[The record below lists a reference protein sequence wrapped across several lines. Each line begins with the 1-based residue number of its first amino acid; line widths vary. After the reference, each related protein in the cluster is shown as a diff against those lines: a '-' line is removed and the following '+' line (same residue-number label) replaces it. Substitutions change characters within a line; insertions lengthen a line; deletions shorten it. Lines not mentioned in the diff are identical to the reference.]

1 MKMAQST
8 ITYVCSAQVSDH
20 ELPDVQ
26 VTIDSPSE
34 VVGRT
39 LLFHGFGRK
48 PDALDE
54 LVAVLVDNN
63 IEVVRPYL
71 KSKARLGGMND
82 RDLMRAVAREFATWN
97 ADALP
102 VVVIGHSAGGAVA
115 MVAAVQLLQETVTL
129 TGVLLI
135 DSNGKIEELMAPALT
150 ALQHQSIPVRTIA
163 ASAGRCNRQAQIA
176 HWLAGASAGFAGVQL
191 TTGRHCDVEGSK
203 ADVTCRLLCGGAA
216 DPKNAAIVH
225 RLTAGWSH
233 AWLTR
238 KSHPEIEPEGQRIL
252 IWQELNVLKVL

>member
-1 MKMAQST
+1 MTQST
-8 ITYVCSAQVSDH
+8 ITYVSSSHSSDH
-20 ELPDVQ
+20 DLPDVQ
-26 VTIDSPSE
+26 TTVDSPSQ
-34 VVGRT
+34 VVGRA

-48 PDALDE
+48 PEALDE
-54 LVAVLVDNN
+54 LVAVLVENN

-71 KSKARLGGMND
+71 KSKARLGGLND

-115 MVAAVQLLQETVTL
+115 MVAAEQLLQEAVTV

-135 DSNGKIEELMAPALT
+135 DSNGKIEELMAPALI
-150 ALQHQSIPVRTIA
+150 ALQHESIPVRTIA
-163 ASAGRCNRQAQIA
+163 ASGGRCNRQAQIA

-216 DPKNAAIVH
+216 DPTNTAIVH

-238 KSHPEIEPEGQRIL
+238 KSHPEIEPEGQRIS

>member
-1 MKMAQST
+1 MTQST
-8 ITYVCSAQVSDH
+8 ITYVCSAHSSDH
-20 ELPDVQ
+20 ELPDVEA
-26 VTIDSPSE
+26 TIDSPSE
-34 VVGRT
+34 VVGRA

-54 LVAVLVDNN
+54 LVAVLVENN

-71 KSKARLGGMND
+71 KSKARHGGLND
-82 RDLMRAVAREFATWN
+82 RDLMRAVACEFAAWSAN
-97 ADALP
+97 ELP

-115 MVAAVQLLQETVTL
+115 MVTAEEFLQETLTL

-135 DSNGKIEELMAPALT
+135 DSNGKIDELMAPALA
-150 ALQHQSIPVRTIA
+150 ALQHKSVPVRTIA

-176 HWLAGASAGFAGVQL
+176 QWLAGASAGFAGVQL

-216 DPKNAAIVH
+216 DPTNAAIVY

>member
-1 MKMAQST
+1 MAQST

-26 VTIDSPSE
+26 VTLDSPSE
-34 VVGRT
+34 VVGRA

-82 RDLMRAVAREFATWN
+82 RDLMRAVAREFAMWN

-115 MVAAVQLLQETVTL
+115 MVAAAQLLQETVAL

-150 ALQHQSIPVRTIA
+150 ALQQESIPVRTIA

-176 HWLAGASAGFAGVQL
+176 HWLSGASAGFAGVQL

>member
-1 MKMAQST
+1 MNMAQST
-8 ITYVCSAQVSDH
+8 ITLECSAHASDH

-26 VTIDSPSE
+26 TTIDSPAE
-34 VVGRT
+34 VVGRA

-54 LVAVLVDNN
+54 LVAVLVENN

-71 KSKARLGGMND
+71 KSKARQGGLND
-82 RDLMRAVAREFATWN
+82 RDLMRAVAREFAAFNEDT
-97 ADALP
+97 LP

-115 MVAAVQLLQETVTL
+115 MVAAEQFLQEALTL

-135 DSNGKIEELMAPALT
+135 DSNGKIEELMAPALA
-150 ALQHQSIPVRTIA
+150 ALQHESIPVRTIA
-163 ASAGRCNRQAQIA
+163 AAAGRCNRQAQIA
-176 HWLAGASAGFAGVQL
+176 HWLAGASAGFVGVQL

-216 DPKNAAIVH
+216 DPKNAAVVY

-238 KSHPEIEPEGQRIL
+238 KSHPEIEPEGERIS

>member
-1 MKMAQST
+1 MAQST

-20 ELPDVQ
+20 DLPDVQ

-34 VVGRT
+34 VVGHA

-82 RDLMRAVAREFATWN
+82 RDLMRAVAREFAAWN

-150 ALQHQSIPVRTIA
+150 ALQHELIPVRTIA

-176 HWLAGASAGFAGVQL
+176 HWLSGASAGFAGVQL

>member
-1 MKMAQST
+1 MTQST
-8 ITYVCSAQVSDH
+8 MTLGSSAHSSDH

-26 VTIDSPSE
+26 TTVDSPSQ
-34 VVGRT
+34 VVGRA

-54 LVAVLVDNN
+54 LVSVLVENN

-71 KSKARLGGMND
+71 KSKARHGGMND
-82 RDLMRAVAREFATWN
+82 PDLMRGVAREFAAWS
-97 ADALP
+97 ADELP

-115 MVAAVQLLQETVTL
+115 MVVAEQFLQETVSL

-135 DSNGKIEELMAPALT
+135 DSNGKIEELMAPALA
-150 ALQHQSIPVRTIA
+150 ALQHESIPVRTIA
-163 ASAGRCNRQAQIA
+163 ASAGRCNRQAKIA

-216 DPKNAAIVH
+216 DPTNAAIVY

-238 KSHPEIEPEGQRIL
+238 KSHPEIEPDGQRIS

>member
-20 ELPDVQ
+20 DLPDVQ

-34 VVGRT
+34 VVGRA

-82 RDLMRAVAREFATWN
+82 RDLMRAVAREFAAWK
-97 ADALP
+97 ADVLP

-150 ALQHQSIPVRTIA
+150 ALQHESIPVRTIA

-176 HWLAGASAGFAGVQL
+176 HWLSGASAGFAGVQL

>member
-1 MKMAQST
+1 MAQST

-115 MVAAVQLLQETVTL
+115 MVAAAQLLQETVTL

-150 ALQHQSIPVRTIA
+150 ALQHESIPVRTIA

-176 HWLAGASAGFAGVQL
+176 HWLSGASAGFAGVQL

>member
-82 RDLMRAVAREFATWN
+82 RDLMRAVAREFAAWN

-115 MVAAVQLLQETVTL
+115 MVSAVQLLQETVTL

-150 ALQHQSIPVRTIA
+150 ALQHESIPVRTIA

-176 HWLAGASAGFAGVQL
+176 HWLSGASAGFAGVQL

>member
-1 MKMAQST
+1 MAQST

-26 VTIDSPSE
+26 TTVDSPSD
-34 VVGRT
+34 VVGRA

-54 LVAVLVDNN
+54 LVSVLVDNN

-71 KSKARLGGMND
+71 KSKARRGGMND
-82 RDLMRAVAREFATWN
+82 RDLMLAVAREFATWN

-115 MVAAVQLLQETVTL
+115 MVAATQLLQETVTV

-135 DSNGKIEELMAPALT
+135 DSNGKIEELMAPALA
-150 ALQHQSIPVRTIA
+150 ALQHESIPVRTIA

-176 HWLAGASAGFAGVQL
+176 HWLAGASDGFVGVQL
-191 TTGRHCDVEGSK
+191 TTGLHCDVEGSK

-238 KSHPEIEPEGQRIL
+238 KSHPEIEPEGQRIS

>member
-1 MKMAQST
+1 MKLAQST
-8 ITYVCSAQVSDH
+8 IAFGCSAHSSDH

-26 VTIDSPSE
+26 TTVDSPSD
-34 VVGRT
+34 VVGRA

-54 LVAVLVDNN
+54 LVSVLVDNN

-71 KSKARLGGMND
+71 KSKARRGGMND

-115 MVAAVQLLQETVTL
+115 MVAATQLLQETVTV

-135 DSNGKIEELMAPALT
+135 DSNGKIEELMAPALA
-150 ALQHQSIPVRTIA
+150 ALQHESIPVRTIA
-163 ASAGRCNRQAQIA
+163 ASAGRCNRQAQVA
-176 HWLAGASAGFAGVQL
+176 HWLAGASDGFAGVQL
-191 TTGRHCDVEGSK
+191 TTGLHCDVEGSK

-216 DPKNAAIVH
+216 DPKNAAVVH

-238 KSHPEIEPEGQRIL
+238 KSHPEIEPEGQRIS

>member
-82 RDLMRAVAREFATWN
+82 RDLMRAVAREFAMWN

-115 MVAAVQLLQETVTL
+115 MVAAAQLLQETVAL

-150 ALQHQSIPVRTIA
+150 ALQHESIPVRTIA

>member
-1 MKMAQST
+1 MKLAQST
-8 ITYVCSAQVSDH
+8 IAFGCSAHSGDH

-26 VTIDSPSE
+26 TTVDSPSD
-34 VVGRT
+34 VVGRA

-54 LVAVLVDNN
+54 LVSVLVDNN

-71 KSKARLGGMND
+71 KSKARRGGMND

-115 MVAAVQLLQETVTL
+115 MVAATQLLQETVTV

-135 DSNGKIEELMAPALT
+135 DSNGKIEELMAPALA
-150 ALQHQSIPVRTIA
+150 ALQHESIPVRTIA

-176 HWLAGASAGFAGVQL
+176 HWLAGASDGFAGVQL
-191 TTGRHCDVEGSK
+191 TTGLHCDVEGSK

-216 DPKNAAIVH
+216 DPKNAAVVH

-238 KSHPEIEPEGQRIL
+238 KSHPEIEPEGQRIS

>member
-1 MKMAQST
+1 MTQST
-8 ITYVCSAQVSDH
+8 MTLGSSAHSSDH

-26 VTIDSPSE
+26 TTVDSPSQ
-34 VVGRT
+34 VVGRA

-54 LVAVLVDNN
+54 LVSVLVENN

-71 KSKARLGGMND
+71 KSKARHGGMND
-82 RDLMRAVAREFATWN
+82 PDLMRAVAREFAMWN

-115 MVAAVQLLQETVTL
+115 MVVAEQFLQETVSL

-135 DSNGKIEELMAPALT
+135 DSNGKIEELMAPALA
-150 ALQHQSIPVRTIA
+150 ALQHESIPVRTIA
-163 ASAGRCNRQAQIA
+163 ASASRCNRQAKIA

-216 DPKNAAIVH
+216 DPTNAAIVY

-238 KSHPEIEPEGQRIL
+238 KSHPEIEPDGRRIS
-252 IWQELNVLKVL
+252 IWQELNVLKIL

>member
-1 MKMAQST
+1 M
-8 ITYVCSAQVSDH
+8 
-20 ELPDVQ
+20 
-26 VTIDSPSE
+26 VTAE
-34 VVGRT
+34 Q
-39 LLFHGFGRK
+39 F
-48 PDALDE
+48 
-54 LVAVLVDNN
+54 
-63 IEVVRPYL
+63 
-71 KSKARLGGMND
+71 
-82 RDLMRAVAREFATWN
+82 
-97 ADALP
+97 
-102 VVVIGHSAGGAVA
+102 
-115 MVAAVQLLQETVTL
+115 LQETLTL

-135 DSNGKIEELMAPALT
+135 DSNGKIDELMAPALA
-150 ALQHQSIPVRTIA
+150 ALQHKSVPVRTIA

-176 HWLAGASAGFAGVQL
+176 QWLAGASAGFAGVQL

-216 DPKNAAIVH
+216 DPTNAAIVY

>member
-82 RDLMRAVAREFATWN
+82 RDLMRAVAREFAAWN

-115 MVAAVQLLQETVTL
+115 MVAAAQLLQETVAL

-150 ALQHQSIPVRTIA
+150 ALQHESIPVRTIA

-176 HWLAGASAGFAGVQL
+176 HWLSGASAGFAGVQL

>member
-1 MKMAQST
+1 MNMTQST
-8 ITYVCSAQVSDH
+8 MTLGSSAHSSDH

-26 VTIDSPSE
+26 TTVDSPSQ
-34 VVGRT
+34 VVGRA

-54 LVAVLVDNN
+54 LVSVLVENN

-71 KSKARLGGMND
+71 KSKARHGGMND
-82 RDLMRAVAREFATWN
+82 PDLMRGVAREFAAWS
-97 ADALP
+97 ADELP

-115 MVAAVQLLQETVTL
+115 MVVAEQFLQETVSL

-135 DSNGKIEELMAPALT
+135 DSNGKIEELMAPALA
-150 ALQHQSIPVRTIA
+150 ALQHESIPVRTIA
-163 ASAGRCNRQAQIA
+163 ASAGRCNRQAKIA

-216 DPKNAAIVH
+216 DPTNAAIVH
-225 RLTAGWSH
+225 RLTSGWSH

-238 KSHPEIEPEGQRIL
+238 KSHPEIEPDGQRIS